1 MLTLI
6 NDYRTNAGKSTLT
19 YDYNLEKAAMQR
31 AAELYV
37 RFDTYRPTGKTYST
51 LLKEYGFD
59 VSPRKYFY
67 GQLIMFADNGSL
79 NTAESAFNRFIQD
92 SSMVDIIRGNFSST
106 AVGHVTIE
114 KEDYWVVFFSSAPN
128 NSSATSPASGQQTV
142 TVKIQ

>member
-51 LLKEYGFD
+51 LLQEYGFD

-79 NTAESAFNRFIQD
+79 NTSESVFNRFTQD